1 MSGILDRLKTL
12 YASTGGE
19 GFAHHIETGEWDS
32 PKPER
37 RRLAA
42 SDAAAYIGASRSKPC
57 RIGASSAAARH
68 TSRSTRARP
77 STTTPTSDQW
87 LDERRFTS
95 TADEAARE
103 GGGDV

>member
-12 YASTGGE
+12 YASTVGE

-32 PKPER
+32 SKPER

-42 SDAAAYIGASRSKPC
+42 SDAAAYIGVSLKTLQNWRFIGGGPPYLKINSRKTVYDT
-57 RIGASSAAARH
+57 ADL
-68 TSRSTRARP
+68 
-77 STTTPTSDQW
+77 DQW

-103 GGGDV
+103 G

>member
-1 MSGILDRLKTL
+1 MKT
-12 YASTGGE
+12 AGRTKQ
-19 GFAHHIETGEWDS
+19 DS

-42 SDAAAYIGASRSKPC
+42 SDAAAYIGVSLKTLQNWRFIGGGPPYLKINSRKTVYDT
-57 RIGASSAAARH
+57 ADL
-68 TSRSTRARP
+68 
-77 STTTPTSDQW
+77 DQW

-103 GGGDV
+103 G